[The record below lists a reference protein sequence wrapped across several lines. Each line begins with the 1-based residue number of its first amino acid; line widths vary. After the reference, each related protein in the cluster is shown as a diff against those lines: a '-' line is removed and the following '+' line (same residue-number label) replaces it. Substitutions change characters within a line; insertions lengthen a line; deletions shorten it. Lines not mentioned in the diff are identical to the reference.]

1 MANTTFPQYVDD
13 VPEGE
18 YDESFERQQRVN
30 ERRRLTTSLD
40 LYLVVAVGVL
50 IAIGLM
56 MVWSTTFY
64 WSDPQAAIFLQQ
76 ARNAGIGFVIM
87 LVLGTI
93 DYRIWRRLAI
103 PLMGVVMAALLIL
116 LILPGIKVVFNA
128 KRAYF
133 DGAVQPSEAAIV
145 AVIVYMAAWLSSKQ
159 TKLRSL
165 TYGLLPFAALVSIVA
180 GLIILEPDLSTA
192 ALILVTASIMF
203 FLAGADWLQMGITA
217 VVFGGAG
224 FIAVNNIDYAR
235 ARVQSFLDLLR
246 DPIQAQATHSQNVIT
261 AFLNGGLTGVGL
273 GQGYQKFYN
282 LSAPHT
288 DSIFA
293 VVGEELG
300 LVGCAVIIGLFLLLM
315 FRGFRIARNAPDS
328 FGALLAAGLTVSLV
342 VEGLFNIAVMAS
354 VVPLVGVP
362 LPFISF
368 GGSSLIAS
376 MASVG
381 LLISISRAAGKV
393 KPATR
398 KTNETLNLP
407 GVRGS
412 ISRVRQ
418 QPLD

>member
-1 MANTTFPQYVDD
+1 MDD
-13 VPEGE
+13 
-18 YDESFERQQRVN
+18 
-30 ERRRLTTSLD
+30 L
-40 LYLVVAVGVL
+40 
-50 IAIGLM
+50 
-56 MVWSTTFY
+56 
-64 WSDPQAAIFLQQ
+64 
-76 ARNAGIGFVIM
+76 
-87 LVLGTI
+87 
-93 DYRIWRRLAI
+93 
-103 PLMGVVMAALLIL
+103 
-116 LILPGIKVVFNA
+116 
-128 KRAYF
+128 
-133 DGAVQPSEAAIV
+133 
-145 AVIVYMAAWLSSKQ
+145 
-159 TKLRSL
+159 
-165 TYGLLPFAALVSIVA
+165 
-180 GLIILEPDLSTA
+180 
-192 ALILVTASIMF
+192 MF
-203 FLAGADWLQMGITA
+203 FLAGADWIQMGITA
-217 VVFGGAG
+217 VVFVGAG
-224 FIAVNNIDYAR
+224 YVAINNIDYAR

-246 DPIQAQATHSQNVIT
+246 DPIQSHASHAQSVIT

-273 GQGYQKFYN
+273 GQGYQKFFN
-282 LSAPHT
+282 LPAPHT

-300 LVGCAVIIGLFLLLM
+300 LVGCALIIGLFVLLLV
-315 FRGFRIARNAPDS
+315 RGFRIARNAPDS